1 MAVMSSFR
9 ALLAVVVAALACG
22 VVSARADEHVA
33 VLDAATPIAAAGGTV
48 AYSARGADG
57 QYHLMVAGQGGA
69 GAAAVPGVAPSA
81 TPFDVALG
89 LDQSGTLTAT
99 YSRDQRAYAVRL
111 AGPGTETPMRSIA
124 GRAANPVTSGTR
136 VAWIVPGQGPRGCDR
151 LMVRSGKGRPRA
163 VSSACRTLT
172 GLTID
177 GYSDRLAWSSADL
190 TGTDGHGAG
199 RKTSSIKAFQFGG
212 KVRTVQTT
220 SFGEEGNVLSSPSI
234 SDGRVTYTQ
243 TGVHPRPAFVSAG
256 VVPGRP
262 APRTSPAG
270 VALAGPLAVDGPNA
284 YYLLGP
290 DGEECG
296 DGLAPIPCELVHAAT
311 KDLAPGAARRL
322 PPELSVGY
330 TPAVKPPAGT
340 PLTVAGVL
348 QRRTVRD
355 GATLS
360 TTPLAGE
367 VVDVLLRGSPND
379 GTPES
384 FAPTGLS
391 ATTDADGRWSVQV
404 PAPADPYFSAQVRAT
419 GLLAGR
425 GTVGYCP
432 AGTTPTG
439 NGGCDG
445 PAS

>member
-1 MAVMSSFR
+1 MSSFR
-9 ALLAVVVAALACG
+9 ALLAVVLASLACG

-33 VLDAATPIAAAGGTV
+33 FLDAATPISAYAGEV
-48 AYSARGADG
+48 VYSARGTDG
-57 QYHLMVAGQGGA
+57 RFHLMAGDRRDGSA
-69 GAAAVPGVAPSA
+69 VAVPGLAPSA
-81 TPFDVALG
+81 TPFDATAG
-89 LDQSGTLTAT
+89 LDAGGNSVAT
-99 YSRDQRAYAVRL
+99 YSRQGRAYVVPL
-111 AGPGTETPMRSIA
+111 TGPSAGIETPMRSI
-124 GRAANPVTSGTR
+124 GGPTVNPVVNGDR
-136 VAWIVPGQGPRGCDR
+136 EAWIVPGPAPRGCDR
-151 LMVRSGKGRPRA
+151 LALRRGKARPRI

-177 GYSDRLAWSSADL
+177 GYSNRIAWSSTNL
-190 TGTDGHGAG
+190 TGTDAHGAG
-199 RKTSSIKAFQFGG
+199 RKTSAIKVLQLRATTP
-212 KVRTVQTT
+212 RTVQTT
-220 SFGEEGNVLSSPSI
+220 TFGEEGNVLSSPSL
-234 SDGRVTYTQ
+234 SNGRVTYTQ

-262 APRTSPAG
+262 AVRTSLAG
-270 VALAGPLAVDGPNA
+270 VALAGPLAVDGANA
-284 YYLLGP
+284 YYLLGAG

-296 DGLAPIPCELVHAAT
+296 APVPCELVHAAT

-330 TPAVKPPAGT
+330 TPGVKPPAGT

-355 GATLS
+355 GATVS
-360 TTPLAGE
+360 ATPVAGAAI
-367 VVDVLLRGSPND
+367 DVLLRHSPSD
-379 GTPES
+379 GTPET

-391 ATTDADGRWSVQV
+391 ATTGPDGRWSVQV

-432 AGTTPTG
+432 AGSAPDG
-439 NGGCDG
+439 NGGCG
-445 PAS
+445 PPAS